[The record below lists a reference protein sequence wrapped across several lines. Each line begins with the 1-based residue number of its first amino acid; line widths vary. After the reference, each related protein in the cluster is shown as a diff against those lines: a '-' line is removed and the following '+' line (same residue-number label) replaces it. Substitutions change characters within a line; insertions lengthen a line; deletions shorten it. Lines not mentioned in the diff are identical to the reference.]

1 MITVICV
8 REENVYQTKHFR
20 ESICLLNLSHTNSQ
34 PMITVQIIALLV
46 TQILGMHLEEE
57 RLQAKSGRQLINL
70 SQKPLIASIEY
81 VFLIHMSC

>member
-8 REENVYQTKHFR
+8 RENVYQTKCFR
-20 ESICLLNLSHTNSQ
+20 DSICLLILSHTNSQ
-34 PMITVQIIALLV
+34 PMITALIIALLV

-57 RLQAKSGRQLINL
+57 RLQAKGGRQLINL
-70 SQKPLIASIEY
+70 SQKPPSASIEY